1 MEIKIKAE
9 IDYDFEKAEFF
20 LAAFDVERTDGQAA
34 GSVPRKTTSSP
45 VSFEY
50 ARQ

>member
-9 IDYDFEKAEFF
+9 IDYDFEKAEFY
-20 LAAFDVERTDGQAA
+20 LAAFEVERTDDPA